1 LIRRINTVAV
11 VVRDKDKAVE
21 WYRDKLGFTV
31 RVDSGDHW
39 VEVCLPA
46 AETGI
51 HLCEATG
58 RFEPEKTGIC
68 FTVDDVRDEREELGR
83 RGVVFTKEPWQYSP
97 GLWFAQFRDLDGNVF
112 VIQSS
117 AG

>member
-1 LIRRINTVAV
+1 MAV
-11 VVRDKDKAVE
+11 VIRDKDKAVE

-39 VEVCLPA
+39 VEVCPPG

-58 RFEPEKTGIC
+58 KFEPEKTGIC
-68 FTVDDVRDEREELGR
+68 FTVDDIRIEREELVKK
-83 RGVVFTKEPWQYSP
+83 GVIFTKEPWQYSP
-97 GLWFAQFRDLDGNVF
+97 GLWLAQFKDLDGNIF
-112 VIQSS
+112 VIQHSTE
-117 AG
+117 

>member
-1 LIRRINTVAV
+1 VAV
-11 VVRDKDKAVE
+11 VVRDKNKAVE

-39 VEVCLPA
+39 VEVCPRG

-58 RFEPEKTGIC
+58 RFEPDRTGIC
-68 FTVDDVRDEREELGR
+68 FTVDDVRNECEELSK
-83 RGVVFTKEPWQYSP
+83 RGVKLKKEPWQYSP
-97 GLWFAQFRDLDGNVF
+97 GLWLAQFQDLDGNVF
-112 VIQSS
+112 VMQHLTE
-117 AG
+117 